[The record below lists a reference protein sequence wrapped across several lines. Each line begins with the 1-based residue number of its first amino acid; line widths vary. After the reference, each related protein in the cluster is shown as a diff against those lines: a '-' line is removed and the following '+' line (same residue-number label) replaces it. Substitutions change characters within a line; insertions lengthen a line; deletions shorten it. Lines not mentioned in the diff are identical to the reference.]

1 MELCWFLWRKQPTR
15 SFPVEP
21 QDHCRKEVLT
31 RIWASGRKMEKFSV
45 SVNIAALSGVTF
57 TLTYE
62 ELLQRKLG
70 QYEIVTRVRPKQ
82 PIQEFKIVTNIFEPQ
97 GISHVDVQSTFLS
110 NELLPLVEKTVTD
123 KKARVFF
130 SPTLEQQR
138 SCPDCEET
146 LINGDF
152 IVKYDVRRE
161 KGLGD
166 IQVING
172 YFVHYFAPPDLRRV
186 PMNVMFVIDL
196 SGSMGGRKIIQTQEA
211 MTKILQDLQEED
223 HFGIVKFSSD
233 VLPLAST
240 MQQATKEA
248 VNKAMQETRGMY
260 AWGGTNINDAVL
272 KAVEMLHTARKNEK
286 LPQRSADAI
295 MLLTDGMPNSGESN
309 PAMIQKNVQNAIS
322 GNMSLYC
329 LGFGNDV
336 EYSFLD
342 VMSQENKGFARRI
355 FEDSDAALQLQ
366 GFYEE
371 VSNPLLLGVDLKYPV
386 TTVDSLT
393 TNHFD
398 HLFNGAEIVV
408 AGRLMDNSIDN
419 FPVEVFGV
427 GLEDYEVQGQA
438 SALDWAVMYPDE
450 EYIFGDFTERLWA
463 YLTIQQLLEKSKT
476 GRAEE
481 KDKHKAEALEMSL
494 KYNFVTPLT
503 SMVVTKPESEDPPL
517 VADKLTEEQRQ
528 QAEKMGLT
536 AQHMRVT
543 STSYH
548 RPIQPVQL
556 VDGDPHFLI
565 ELPDRGDALCFNI
578 NNKPGTIFTLVK
590 DQESGILVNGQT
602 IGDKAIPPD
611 GQINTYFSR
620 FGIVHKT
627 LGVQLEVSTQDI
639 SVFQDGKWVTLLWS
653 GTASL
658 KGPNLDL
665 LLSKDRSLTVTLK
678 DSVKFVILLHK
689 VWEKHPYHRDY
700 LGFYTLDSH
709 LLSPN
714 VHGLLGQFYHNI
726 EFEVSDLR
734 PGESP
739 EKPDATMFVKG
750 HQLNV
755 TRGWQR
761 DFRNNIKNGENIPCW
776 FIHNNATGL
785 IDGEA
790 SDYIVS
796 GLFKN
801 F

>member
-1 MELCWFLWRKQPTR
+1 EIDGRVYVGVVKEKEKAKKQYETA
-15 SFPVEP
+15 VKAG
-21 QDHCRKEVLT
+21 QTAALVK
-31 RIWASGRKMEKFSV
+31 ASGRKMEKFSV

-97 GISHVDVQSTFLS
+97 GISNVDVQSTFLS

-166 IQVING
+166 IQIING
-172 YFVHYFAPPDLRRV
+172 HFVHYFAPPDLRRV
-186 PMNVMFVIDL
+186 PVNVVFVIDV
-196 SGSMGGRKIIQTQEA
+196 SGSMSGRKIVQTREA

-223 HFGIVKFSSD
+223 HFAIVIFSFD
-233 VLPLAST
+233 VRPLDPT
-240 MQQATKEA
+240 LQQATQEA
-248 VNKAMQETRGMY
+248 VKKAMQKTSRLN
-260 AWGGTNINDAVL
+260 AVGGRTNINDAVL

-371 VSNPLLLGVDLKYPV
+371 VSSPLLLGVDLKYPV

-398 HLFNGAEIVV
+398 HLFNGTEIVV

-517 VADKLTEEQRQ
+517 VADKLTE
-528 QAEKMGLT
+528 G
-536 AQHMRVT
+536 T
-543 STSYH
+543 SKSYN
-548 RPIQPVQL
+548 L
-556 VDGDPHFLI
+556 DGDPHFLI

-755 TRGWQR
+755 T
-761 DFRNNIKNGENIPCW
+761 
-776 FIHNNATGL
+776 
-785 IDGEA
+785 
-790 SDYIVS
+790 
-796 GLFKN
+796 
-801 F
+801 

>member
-1 MELCWFLWRKQPTR
+1 R
-15 SFPVEP
+15 
-21 QDHCRKEVLT
+21 
-31 RIWASGRKMEKFSV
+31 ASGRKMEKFSV

-260 AWGGTNINDAVL
+260 AWGGRTNINDAVL

-517 VADKLTEEQRQ
+517 VADKLTE
-528 QAEKMGLT
+528 G
-536 AQHMRVT
+536 T
-543 STSYH
+543 SKSYN
-548 RPIQPVQL
+548 L
-556 VDGDPHFLI
+556 DGDPHFLI